1 MTDTAH
7 QLGLDLTQRE
17 DQRLTYPQLEARLGI
32 LRGTM
37 HSAKALGLLFSCE
50 NFQRRCRDL
59 DINQRELGLYMIS
72 KWNQHRLSLAN

>member
-37 HSAKALGLLFSCE
+37 HSAKALGLLYSCE
-50 NFQRRCRDL
+50 HFQRRCKGL
-59 DINQRELGLYMIS
+59 DINQRELGLFMIS
-72 KWNQHRLSLAN
+72 KWTQNRLSLAN

>member
-1 MTDTAH
+1 MTDTTH

-72 KWNQHRLSLAN
+72 KWNQHRLSHAN